1 MVCCVTLHNI
11 CVSPSLLK
19 RPGTRKCTNAAILL
33 LRQMYVPFH
42 LPRQSVDFGG
52 MKVLMKI
59 ILIPLITQNSYID
72 SIISSWNLKKLVL
85 CNLDIE
91 LVKTSIYLLV

>member
-11 CVSPSLLK
+11 CVSSSLLK

-42 LPRQSVDFGG
+42 LPMQSLDFGG

-59 ILIPLITQNSYID
+59 ILIPLITQNSYLD
-72 SIISSWNLKKLVL
+72 TIISSCYFKSVHIELH
-85 CNLDIE
+85 IE
-91 LVKTSIYLLV
+91 LVKNSIYLLV

>member
-11 CVSPSLLK
+11 CVSSSLLK

-42 LPRQSVDFGG
+42 LPMQLVDFGG

-72 SIISSWNLKKLVL
+72 SIISSCYKSVHKE
-85 CNLDIE
+85 LDIE
-91 LVKTSIYLLV
+91 LAKNSIYLFV

>member
-11 CVSPSLLK
+11 CVSSSLLK

-59 ILIPLITQNSYID
+59 ILIPLITQNSYLDTISY
-72 SIISSWNLKKLVL
+72 SISNVMQFGYTIG
-85 CNLDIE
+85 
-91 LVKTSIYLLV
+91 

>member
-11 CVSPSLLK
+11 CVSSSLLK

-59 ILIPLITQNSYID
+59 ILIPLITQNSYLD
-72 SIISSWNLKKLVL
+72 TIIYRIQSVML
-85 CNLDIE
+85 CNLDIR
-91 LVKTSIYLLV
+91 LVKNSIYLFV

>member
-11 CVSPSLLK
+11 CVSSSLLK

-59 ILIPLITQNSYID
+59 ILIPLITQNSYLD
-72 SIISSWNLKKLVL
+72 TIISSCENQYCYAIW
-85 CNLDIE
+85 I
-91 LVKTSIYLLV
+91 

>member
-11 CVSPSLLK
+11 CVSSSLLK

-42 LPRQSVDFGG
+42 LPMQSLDFGG

-59 ILIPLITQNSYID
+59 ILIPLITQNSY
-72 SIISSWNLKKLVL
+72 
-85 CNLDIE
+85 LDISY
-91 LVKTSIYLLV
+91 SISNVMQFGYTIG

>member
-11 CVSPSLLK
+11 CVSSSLLK

-42 LPRQSVDFGG
+42 LPMQSLDFGG

-59 ILIPLITQNSYID
+59 ILIPLITQSSYLD
-72 SIISSWNLKKLVL
+72 TTISS
-85 CNLDIE
+85 CNQYCYAIW
-91 LVKTSIYLLV
+91 I